1 MYLHRPEETVIS
13 RLCGSARTLVAIVVT
28 AVLASALTVYWSDA
42 SATGSLSVTPGIN
55 AAVTAVPVAVEGT
68 VVGASD
74 GLLAVVEHGAQSPVA
89 FPVGQDA
96 QLARQGQPVPLDA
109 LRPGDMVSMTI
120 DGTSGSVLRLQAQPV
135 ASGPLQVSGTVALMA
150 AFGLIG
156 GAAALTIR
164 NIERLPRLS
173 SRPAATRLLPAAMIR

>member
-120 DGTSGSVLRLQAQPV
+120 DGTSGSVLRLLAQPV
-135 ASGPLQVSGTVALMA
+135 ASGPL
-150 AFGLIG
+150 
-156 GAAALTIR
+156 R
-164 NIERLPRLS
+164 YRERSRSWPPSDSSAVRPR
-173 SRPAATRLLPAAMIR
+173 